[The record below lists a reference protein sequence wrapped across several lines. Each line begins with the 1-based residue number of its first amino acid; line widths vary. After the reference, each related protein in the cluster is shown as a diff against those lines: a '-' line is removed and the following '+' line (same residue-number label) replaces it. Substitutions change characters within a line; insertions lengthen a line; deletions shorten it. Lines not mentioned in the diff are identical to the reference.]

1 MAEKS
6 FIWPTSLQSNELLLL
21 VLTLE
26 LTRIQIRVL
35 SFTSYS
41 HFPAKEV
48 LAQLL
53 HILVF
58 LMTVVCKVKCI
69 SKPLRTDSLM
79 VRMSFDI
86 FQHVKLSSCINLLQA
101 ECVKPK
107 LELAISN
114 I

>member
-6 FIWPTSLQSNELLLL
+6 FIWPITLQTNELLLL

-26 LTRIQIRVL
+26 LTVIQIHVL

-58 LMTVVCKVKCI
+58 LMTVVCKVKCMY
-69 SKPLRTDSLM
+69 KHLRTDSSM
-79 VRMSFDI
+79 VRMSFDN
-86 FQHVKLSSCINLLQA
+86 FHYVKLSPCINLLQTGV
-101 ECVKPK
+101 C
-107 LELAISN
+107 
-114 I
+114 